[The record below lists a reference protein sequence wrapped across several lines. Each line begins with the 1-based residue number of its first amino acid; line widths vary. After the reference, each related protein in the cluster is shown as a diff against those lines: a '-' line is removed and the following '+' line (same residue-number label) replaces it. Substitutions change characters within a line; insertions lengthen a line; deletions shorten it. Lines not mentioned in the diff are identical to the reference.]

1 MFTDTGLLIIRVF
14 FGLALT
20 GHGAQKLFGWFGGYG
35 IKGTGGFFESIGF
48 RPGAAFATA
57 AGLSEMGGGVLII
70 VGLGTPFGAA
80 AVLSAMLV
88 AMVSVHLKNGF
99 FAAGNGIELPFL
111 YAVAALGMALTGGG
125 AISLDR
131 LLGLNFVAE
140 PYVVT
145 SLLALAVCGAAVTLS
160 MRHSSNSVPS
170 KS

>member
-1 MFTDTGLLIIRVF
+1 MDTGIFIFRVF
-14 FGLALT
+14 FGLAIAA
-20 GHGAQKLFGWFGGYG
+20 HGAQKLLGWFGGYG

-57 AGLSEMGGGVLII
+57 AGLSEMGGGLLLT
-70 VGLGTPFGAA
+70 VGLFTPFGAA

-111 YAVAALGMALTGGG
+111 YAAVALGVAFTGGG
-125 AISLDR
+125 ALSFDR
-131 LLGLNFVAE
+131 LLGLTFVAE
-140 PYVVT
+140 PHVVIGV
-145 SLLALAVCGAAVTLS
+145 LVLAVVGAAVTLS
-160 MRHSSNSVPS
+160 VRRGTAAVPS